1 MRSIL
6 IHESDTRTGKGVRS
20 QFIDPPV
27 RPRAVALRGFLRAM
41 ISAQVTQIEGDR
53 MGRGDAIAAHW
64 IMFRYARALF
74 AAVLAAAAA
83 VSGTQAAETDWKPG
97 KNIEFVAM
105 SGPGGAN
112 DIIARAVQGII
123 QEKKLVDVPI
133 TVISK
138 VGGGGVLAWTYLNQ
152 HAGDGAYI
160 SISPVNLLIEHIVGA
175 SPITYTDVTPI
186 AQLFNEYVAYVV
198 KPDSPLQTGR
208 DLINRLKGDPSSV
221 SFAIAASLGGANHI
235 ATMVAMKSAGVDA
248 RKLKFVVFT
257 SGTLGQAAV
266 MGGHVDVAV
275 VPVSGAVAQV
285 GAGRLRVLTVS
296 SPQRLGAQF
305 AAVPTWREQGVNS
318 VFSSWRGVIGPK
330 GMSPAQIAYW
340 EDVIG
345 KVVQTEEWKK
355 QMATNFWESN
365 FMNSAD
371 SRKYLKAQYDEYK
384 SVLVDVG
391 LAK

>member
-1 MRSIL
+1 MGS
-6 IHESDTRTGKGVRS
+6 
-20 QFIDPPV
+20 
-27 RPRAVALRGFLRAM
+27 
-41 ISAQVTQIEGDR
+41 GDN
-53 MGRGDAIAAHW
+53 IAARRR
-64 IMFRYARALF
+64 IDRYARMLV
-74 AAVLAAAAA
+74 AAVLVVAAAGTPAAAA
-83 VSGTQAAETDWKPG
+83 DWKPE

-123 QEKKLVDVPI
+123 QQRKLVESPI
-133 TVISK
+133 TVVSK
-138 VGGGGVLAWTYLNQ
+138 VGAGGVLAWTYLNQ

-160 SISPVNLLIEHIVGA
+160 SISPINLLIEHIIGT
-175 SPITYTDVTPI
+175 SPITYSDLTPI
-186 AQLFNEYVAYVV
+186 AQLFNEYVAFAV
-198 KPDSPLQTGR
+198 KPDSSLKTGK
-208 DLINRLKGDPSSV
+208 DLVERLKSDPASV

-235 ATMVAMKSAGVDA
+235 ATMVAMKAAGVDT

-257 SGTLGQAAV
+257 SGTQGQAAV
-266 MGGHVDVAV
+266 MGGHIDVAV
-275 VPVSGAVAQV
+275 VPISGAVAQV
-285 GAGRLRVLTVS
+285 GAGRLRVIAVS
-296 SPQRLGAQF
+296 SPQRQGGMF

-330 GMSPAQIAYW
+330 GLSPAQIVFW

-355 QMATNFWESN
+355 EMANNFWESN
-365 FMNSAD
+365 FMNSAE